1 MAKKTYQKLIIKL
14 NFFVLFFYFL
24 SLSSYIVG
32 APSFQ
37 YLNLNNKGVKNCII
51 GQLKGSFEG
60 KTLSDIS
67 KKMNNNFKIYIVH
80 YQELKER
87 KKTMEDSLKGSKIS
101 YYFETE
107 FDRGNLNEEDKTGT
121 LIEIFENSQVWENVG
136 NKLIGS
142 PINLRLRELFT
153 IEKITV
159 LGEISDE
166 FKDKLKQMSSPVVKS
181 YVGGIRQE

>member
-1 MAKKTYQKLIIKL
+1 
-14 NFFVLFFYFL
+14 
-24 SLSSYIVG
+24 
-32 APSFQ
+32 
-37 YLNLNNKGVKNCII
+37 
-51 GQLKGSFEG
+51 
-60 KTLSDIS
+60 
-67 KKMNNNFKIYIVH
+67 MNNNFKIYIVH